1 MRPETSAWL
10 MAHCEIYVQDGSK
23 PGGDQGVAVVD
34 AATTA
39 YLDLAG
45 VLDPAK
51 EAAKLQKQEKEVRA
65 SEPQFLNPLPMHCQ
79 PCFFLLRSST

>member
-1 MRPETSAWL
+1 LTVEQDTIFESAWPGSTRGKPV
-10 MAHCEIYVQDGSK
+10 VQDGGK

-34 AATTA
+34 AAVTA

-51 EAAKLQKQEKEVRA
+51 EAAKLQKQEKEVRLT
-65 SEPQFLNPLPMHCQ
+65 P
-79 PCFFLLRSST
+79 